1 MNDCLVFVD
10 ERSELSSLIEQC
22 VANPRHL
29 RRCDAT
35 VCDAARAREGEVW
48 SPRLLPYETWASATS
63 ACATNE
69 PLPADRIGLIY
80 TGARGMGIA
89 PEHLDAV
96 LADAVR
102 GSALAD
108 PASSAVVARRVFPD
122 DGDGFDAADGI
133 VVRKE
138 RSGYAL
144 VGFDV
149 RRFAHELGGGRV
161 TVVLPASVGGVPIVR
176 IAAEAFARRYVQ
188 GIAVRL
194 LVVPDTV
201 ERIDEGAFSALAA
214 QRIHLG
220 ASVSH
225 CGDQPCDLA
234 ATSPRLEGRA
244 YTVDERNERYRAY
257 GGSLYDSPRAALLAA
272 ASPYDAHEHVPDGV
286 REIGAAAWC
295 SGCTPPRMVH
305 VSATLERAASRAFD
319 DAVWVCSAGTPAA
332 VSLRARGV
340 RLASERVLERDG
352 CVYDFDDDGAV
363 LVAGPAAPR
372 SASKRFADAAAARYI
387 PAASR
392 RDAGDGTATADAPAL
407 PSCVDGVP
415 LTRIGP
421 RALAHVPET
430 FVVPSTVRRIE
441 RDNACRGA
449 RCVVLPEG
457 LTFIGAHCFS
467 SRSFAEPVVI
477 PRSTAFVGRG
487 SFEYAVCFLARTGST
502 VHVSADQLLSCFCAA
517 PGSDAAPFDYEAY
530 DELLLSG
537 RNLPDPLGALIHR
550 LSDPHAPSASVRAEL
565 LARLR
570 SYGREARVRV
580 ARDGTREE
588 VAALCEAGFI
598 DDDSFDEQVELLR
611 SCNRIDCVLYLMEQ
625 RARRDGASAA
635 TRSSRTRFAL

>member
-1 MNDCLVFVD
+1 MNDCLVFAD

-29 RRCDAT
+29 RPCDVT
-35 VCDAARAREGEVW
+35 VRDAARAQEGEAW
-48 SPRLLPYETWASATS
+48 SPRLLPYEAWGSATP
-63 ACATNE
+63 ARATSE

-80 TGARGMGIA
+80 TGARGMGID
-89 PEHLDAV
+89 PEQLDAV
-96 LADAVR
+96 LAEAVR

-108 PASSAVVARRVFPD
+108 PASSAVVARRVFS
-122 DGDGFDAADGI
+122 DGVDGI

-149 RRFAHELGGGRV
+149 RRFAHEIGGGRV

-188 GIAVRL
+188 GVAVRL

-225 CGDQPCDLA
+225 CGNQPCDLA
-234 ATSPRLEGRA
+234 ATSPRLAGRS

-257 GGSLYDSPRAALLAA
+257 EGSLYDAPRAALLAA
-272 ASPYDAHEHVPDGV
+272 ASPYGACERVLDGV

-295 SGCTPPRMVH
+295 SGCTPPRMVYAP
-305 VSATLERAASRAFD
+305 ATLERTASRAFD
-319 DAVWVCSAGTPAA
+319 DAVWVCPADTPAA
-332 VSLRARGV
+332 ASMRARDV
-340 RLASERVLERDG
+340 RIASERVLERGG
-352 CVYDFDDDGAV
+352 CIYDFDDDGAV

-372 SASKRFADAAAARYI
+372 SASKRFAEDAAARYA
-387 PAASR
+387 PADSR
-392 RDAGDGTATADAPAL
+392 RNAGRGAVTADALAL
-407 PSCVDGVP
+407 PSHIDGAP

-421 RALAHVPET
+421 RALIHAPET
-430 FVVPSTVRRIE
+430 FVVPDTVRRIE
-441 RDNACRGA
+441 RDNACRGV
-449 RCVVLPEG
+449 RRVVLPEG
-457 LTFIGAHCFS
+457 LAFIGAHCFS
-467 SRSFAEPVVI
+467 SRAFAEPVVI
-477 PRSTAFVGRG
+477 PRSTAFVGKG

-517 PGSDAAPFDYEAY
+517 SGPDAAPFDYEAY
-530 DELLLSG
+530 DALLLSG
-537 RNLPDPLGALIHR
+537 RNLPDALGALVHR
-550 LSDPHAPSASVRAEL
+550 LSDPHAPTASVRFEL

-570 SYGREARVRV
+570 AYGREARVRV
-580 ARDGTREE
+580 ARDGSRDE

-598 DDDSFDEQVELLR
+598 DDDSFDEQIELLR
-611 SCNRIDCVLYLMEQ
+611 SCNRIDCVLYLMEE
-625 RARRDGASAA
+625 RARRGGASVAP
-635 TRSSRTRFAL
+635 RSSRARFAL